1 MFFAAVQMLGEDLSS
16 LVLGYAYPVCLVL
29 KSHWT
34 GIRLAAALRLQWMIR
49 YNPKKWVKLDYPGSI
64 QAAYI
69 AFQKAINDMIIT
81 SEYPRIGYK

>member
-1 MFFAAVQMLGEDLSS
+1 
-16 LVLGYAYPVCLVL
+16 
-29 KSHWT
+29 
-34 GIRLAAALRLQWMIR
+34 MIK